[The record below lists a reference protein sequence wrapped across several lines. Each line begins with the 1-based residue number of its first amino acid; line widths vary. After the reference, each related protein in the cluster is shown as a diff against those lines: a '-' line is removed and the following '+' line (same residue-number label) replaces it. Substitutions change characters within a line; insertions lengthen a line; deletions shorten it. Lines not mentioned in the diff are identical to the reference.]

1 MQPTTRSARVQ
12 CGRCNQ
18 LKSTKFKLLVTL
30 RKLNMPLSA
39 SWNLYSLLWQL
50 MHKREHYERASSSLS
65 SSSERPHHGLAWH
78 GFGCKLGTMELK
90 QNINAWRFYFNF
102 YHQFFFAIMSLRYVL
117 KSRNFQK
124 LLANITVKILRTKHP
139 DPDHKHWTWIT
150 LHWHCHYNKR
160 SHFNKVESLHW
171 RSEKGCGD

>member
-18 LKSTKFKLLVTL
+18 LKSTKFKLSVTL

-102 YHQFFFAIMSLRYVL
+102 YHQFFFRNYVVEIC
-117 KSRNFQK
+117 F
-124 LLANITVKILRTKHP
+124 KIEKFSEAFSQYHSKDSKNETWFP
-139 DPDHKHWTWIT
+139 GHKHWTWIT

-160 SHFNKVESLHW
+160 SNFNKVESLHW

>member
-18 LKSTKFKLLVTL
+18 LKSTKFKLSVTL

-102 YHQFFFAIMSLRYVL
+102 YHQFFSQLCLSLRYVL

-124 LLANITVKILRTKHP
+124 LLANITVKILRTKHVFQILKL
-139 DPDHKHWTWIT
+139 DHTT
-150 LHWHCHYNKR
+150 LAL
-160 SHFNKVESLHW
+160 SL
-171 RSEKGCGD
+171 